1 MSGGDP
7 ASGRRPAPRPRR
19 ALLGAA
25 SDATAPRWQRLGA
38 AWMIGALPLA
48 ALLGSWAGRGPVFAF
63 RILVVALLVL
73 AVIAGRR
80 HRAGVMVV
88 GLAVLWLGIGS
99 ADALLGA
106 PGRRWS
112 ELVAVALGLA
122 GMWAMVRLRR
132 FDPVTWLA
140 RGWAAAVLAS
150 IPVAVWEVATS
161 RHLSTYLNGAWI
173 GHPNVYRAPATWLTN
188 PNLYAVLMA
197 VAVPL
202 LGVRSSRET
211 RSWRWVMIVAAV
223 AAGILLVLTSGRSAM
238 AALAVAVAVR
248 LAASRRGRWLL
259 IAVLAGTVVFAAMHR
274 DALALAVHRVTGVI
288 LHHSNE
294 GPSSLSVRAA
304 LVAIGLALTASHP
317 LWGVGPG
324 GYETLVRAGGLGW
337 HTHGKVNPHLGVL
350 EISSQY
356 GLLVT
361 AAVAALG
368 VWSVVRVIRGRAEG
382 GSRWWVIGYL
392 CALPVLS
399 LANSTYLV
407 QSVTQLQWMLVAAL
421 VCATAAR
428 VPSWSRHPV
437 RRGC

>member
-1 MSGGDP
+1 
-7 ASGRRPAPRPRR
+7 
-19 ALLGAA
+19 
-25 SDATAPRWQRLGA
+25 
-38 AWMIGALPLA
+38 MIGALPLA

-63 RILVVALLVL
+63 RILVMALLVL

-99 ADALLGA
+99 ADVLLGA

-140 RGWAAAVLAS
+140 RGWAVTVLVS
-150 IPVAVWEVATS
+150 SPVAVWEYLTS
-161 RHLSTYLNGAWI
+161 RHLSSYLNGIWM

-197 VAVPL
+197 VAVL
-202 LGVRSSRET
+202 VLGVCAGREMLW
-211 RSWRWVMIVAAV
+211 WRRVMIVAAV
-223 AAGILLVLTSGRSAM
+223 LAGVLLVLTSGRSAM
-238 AALAVAVAVR
+238 AALGVAVAVR
-248 LAASRRGRWLL
+248 LAASRKGRWLL
-259 IAVLAGTVVFAAMHR
+259 LAAVAAAAVFVVIHR
-274 DALALAVHRVTGVI
+274 DALALTVHRVVGVI
-288 LHHSNE
+288 VHHSNE

-324 GYETLVRAGGLGW
+324 GYEAMVRAGGLGW
-337 HTHGKVNPHLGVL
+337 HTHGKVNPHFGVL
-350 EISSQY
+350 EVSSQY
-356 GLLVT
+356 GLIVAT
-361 AAVAALG
+361 AVAALG
-368 VWSVVRVIRGRAEG
+368 VWAVARLIRGEG
-382 GSRWWVIGYL
+382 GTRWWVIGYL

-407 QSVTQLQWMLVAAL
+407 QSVTQLQWALAAAL
-421 VCATAAR
+421 VCTAGLEGG
-428 VPSWSRHPV
+428 
-437 RRGC
+437 RGGCRFSD